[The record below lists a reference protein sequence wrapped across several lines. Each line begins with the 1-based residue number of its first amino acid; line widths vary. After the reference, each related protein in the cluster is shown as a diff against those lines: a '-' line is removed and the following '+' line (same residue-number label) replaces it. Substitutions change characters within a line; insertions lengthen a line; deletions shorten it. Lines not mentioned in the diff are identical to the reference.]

1 MLRQLAQFSAMIAL
15 VGGLAMPQRGVA
27 CPTNCTLIRMVCS
40 SPNCN
45 GFQTLYLLLECN
57 GQMQLCP
64 VGCCG

>member
-1 MLRQLAQFSAMIAL
+1 MLRKLSQLSAMIIIVA
-15 VGGLAMPQRGVA
+15 GLIGPQRSAA
-27 CPTNCTLIRMVCS
+27 CPTNCTLIRMVCT